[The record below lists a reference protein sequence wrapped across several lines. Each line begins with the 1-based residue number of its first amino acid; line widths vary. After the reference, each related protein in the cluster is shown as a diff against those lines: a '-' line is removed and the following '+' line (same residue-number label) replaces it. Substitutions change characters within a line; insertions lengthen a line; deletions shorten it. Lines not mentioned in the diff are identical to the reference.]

1 MTRRRA
7 VKKIAHAGCPV
18 LDPTTTPQHG
28 RTKRAAQALGRGH
41 RQDTGVRGVIRI
53 SPRVIQMDMTAIRT
67 NKEVGSTKK
76 KRAVVRA
83 VNRGNKL
90 GVRGGK
96 PVKGGKG

>member
-1 MTRRRA
+1 MCRIRPRLHNMDGRRGRHRPSA
-7 VKKIAHAGCPV
+7 EDIAKILASEEY
-18 LDPTTTPQHG
+18 
-28 RTKRAAQALGRGH
+28 
-41 RQDTGVRGVIRI
+41 GVHI
-53 SPRVIQMDMTAIRT
+53 SPRVIQMDMAAIRS